1 MASNPDKPPLDALAA
16 HAQHGLTNSIVQTFL
31 HSNLPIILLILSI
44 AIGLTAVT
52 VTPREEDPQI
62 IVPMADVYVNF
73 PGRSASEVEQLAS
86 TPLEKLLYQIDGV
99 EYVYS
104 MSREGQA
111 IITVRY
117 YVGEDRERS
126 LVKLFK
132 KIDESRDIV
141 PPGVTGWVVKP
152 VEIDDVPIVNL
163 TLTSADND
171 SYGLRRI
178 AEEMVA
184 RLSAVKDISRAYIV
198 GGQPRKVQVFLDR
211 ERMRGYNVAPLEIQ
225 RAIAG
230 ANVRV
235 TAGEFTQ
242 SDAAFTV
249 ESGRVFTNPN
259 DLHQM
264 VVGVFNNAPVFL
276 KDVANIVDGPDEVSS
291 YVRHGWGQARGFS
304 ERPGTTGSPIG
315 EASGKQG
322 NSSVSQPA
330 VTIALSKKKGSN
342 AVTVAEDIL
351 AAAGKLKKDV
361 VPANVE
367 MVVTRNTGLNSN
379 DKVNDLI
386 EALGVALL
394 LAVAVLTV
402 ALGWREALIVA
413 LAVPVVFGLT
423 LGVNLLAGLT
433 INRVTLFALILSLGL
448 LVDDPIVDVENIV
461 RHFFLR
467 KKATRPIVL
476 EAVSEIRPPLITAT
490 LAVMAS
496 FLPLFFI
503 TGMMGPYMRPM
514 ALNVPVT
521 MLMSMVVA
529 FTITPWLAYHLL
541 KRRYNKLGAGSAAAP
556 ADDRDPHSL
565 GDIKGSLLY
574 RLFSPVMGRLLKTRR
589 SSWVFLGVMGLLL
602 VLAAGMAMTRI
613 VPLKMLPYGNK
624 SDMQLV
630 LDFDKGTTLERSD
643 SAVREVEQYLAKTPE
658 ITDFTSYVGLAAPMD
673 FNGMVRHYYL
683 RQGQNVADI
692 QINFVDRKERSL
704 QTHGLALRMRDDLT
718 QIARKHNARLKI
730 VEAPP
735 GPPVLSTM
743 VAEIYGQESTPYRDL
758 VAAAG
763 VVHQRLAREPGVVD
777 VDDMTEAS
785 ETKYRFVPDQEKA
798 ALNGLSVEDI
808 ARTHQTLLEG
818 ATVGTVQQPL
828 ERNPLLIN
836 LRLPR
841 PMRSSIDDLA
851 MVFVKGSNGS
861 MVPLAELGRWETRT
875 VDQTIYHKNLRPVM
889 YIVAEMAGRPPA
901 DAVMDI
907 QADQV
912 KDWTPPSAKAR
923 PAAATTRATTQAT
936 PLADDG
942 RPTDAQKAAAGF
954 VSGNQPRPVRSR
966 SFLANGGGIPW
977 AVTPA
982 INVSFTGEGEWKLTI
997 DVFRDMGLAFIAALI
1012 AIYILLVNQTK
1023 SFVIPLVVMM
1033 AIPLTI
1039 IGIMPGFWLLN
1050 MLSGGT
1056 IGGFPNPT
1064 FFTATAMI
1072 GMIAL
1077 AGIVTRSSI
1086 IIVDFVHLSL
1096 ARGLSLK
1103 EAIVESC
1110 VVRLRP
1116 ILLTAGVA
1124 MLSAL
1129 PIATDPIFSGL
1140 AWALIFGLLA
1150 STVFTLLVIPVV
1162 YYLLYANKPGHG
1174 VPVDATE

>member
-1 MASNPDKPPLDALAA
+1 MASNPDSSPRPGHLAD
-16 HAQHGLTNSIVQTFL
+16 HAQHGWTNGIVRTFL
-31 HSNLPIILLILSI
+31 NSNLPIILLILSI

-73 PGRSASEVEQLAS
+73 PGHSASEVEQLAA

-132 KIDESRDIV
+132 KLDESVDIV

-152 VEIDDVPIVNL
+152 VEIDDVPIVSL
-163 TLTSADND
+163 TLTGNDND
-171 SYGLRRI
+171 SYSLRRV

-198 GGQPRKVQVFLDR
+198 GGQPRKVQVYLDR

-230 ANVRV
+230 ANVKV

-242 SDAAFTV
+242 SDWAFTI
-249 ESGRVFTNPN
+249 EAGLVFTNPN
-259 DLHQM
+259 DLHQL
-264 VVGVFNNAPVFL
+264 VVGVFNHAPVFL
-276 KDVANIVDGPDEVSS
+276 KDVANIVDGPDEISS
-291 YVRHGWGQARGFS
+291 YVRHGWGPAKGFS
-304 ERPGTTGSPIG
+304 DRPDVTGSLIGGRAGRPG
-315 EASGKQG
+315 
-322 NSSVSQPA
+322 NSAISQPA

-342 AVTVAEDIL
+342 AVAVAQDIL
-351 AAAGKLKKDV
+351 TAAGKLKNDI

-379 DKVNDLI
+379 NKVNDLI
-386 EALGVALL
+386 EALGVALI
-394 LAVAVLTV
+394 LAVAVLTI

-521 MLMSMVVA
+521 MLMSMIVA

-541 KRRYNKLGAGSAAAP
+541 KRRYSKLGAVALNSP
-556 ADDRDPHSL
+556 ANPVADSDPHSL
-565 GDIKGSLLY
+565 GDIKHSLLY
-574 RLFSPVMGRLLKTRR
+574 RLFSPVMGHLLKTRR
-589 SSWVFLGVMGLLL
+589 VSWMFLCVMGLLL
-602 VLAAGMAMTRI
+602 VLAVGMAMLRI

-643 SAVREVEQYLAKTPE
+643 AGVREFEQYLASQPE

-692 QINFVDRKERSL
+692 QINFVDRKQRSL
-704 QTHGLALRMRDDLT
+704 QTHSLALQMRDDLT
-718 QIARKHNARLKI
+718 QIARKYNARLKI

-735 GPPVLSTM
+735 GPPVLSM
-743 VAEIYGQESTPYRDL
+743 VVAEVYGQENTPYRDL
-758 VAAAG
+758 IAAAK
-763 VVHQRLAREPGVVD
+763 VVHKRLTREPGVVD
-777 VDDMTEAS
+777 VDDMTETS
-785 ETKYRFVPDQEKA
+785 ETKYHFVPDQEKA

-808 ARTHQTLLEG
+808 ARTQQTLL
-818 ATVGTVQQPL
+818 AGTTAGTIQQPM
-828 ERNPLLIN
+828 ERNPLLID

-841 PMRSSIDDLA
+841 PMRSSIEDLA

-875 VDQTIYHKNLRPVM
+875 VDQTIYHKNLKPVM
-889 YIVAEMAGRPPA
+889 YVTAEMAGRPPA
-901 DAVMDI
+901 DAVLDI

-912 KDWTPPSAKAR
+912 KNWL
-923 PAAATTRATTQAT
+923 PASDKNTV
-936 PLADDG
+936 
-942 RPTDAQKAAAGF
+942 AGF
-954 VSGNQPRPVRSR
+954 VSDDQPRSLRSR
-966 SFLANGGGIPW
+966 TFLANGGGIPW
-977 AVTPA
+977 AVEPA
-982 INVSFTGEGEWKLTI
+982 ITVSFLGEGEWKLTI

-1012 AIYILLVNQTK
+1012 AIYILLVHQTK
-1023 SFVIPLVVMM
+1023 SFAIPLVVMM

-1050 MLSGGT
+1050 VLSGGN
-1056 IGGFPNPT
+1056 IGGFGNPT

-1096 ARGLSLK
+1096 GRGLGLK
-1103 EAIVESC
+1103 EAIIESC

-1174 VPVDATE
+1174 VTQITEE

>member
-1 MASNPDKPPLDALAA
+1 MTASPDKPSSAEALAD
-16 HAQHGLTNSIVQTFL
+16 HAQHGWTNGIVRAFL

-44 AIGLTAVT
+44 AIGLTAVG

-62 IVPMADVYVNF
+62 IVPMADVYVSV
-73 PGRSASEVEQLAS
+73 PGRSAEQVEQLVA
-86 TPLEKLLYQIDGV
+86 TPLEKMLYQIDGV

-104 MSREGQA
+104 MSMEGQA

-126 LVKLFK
+126 LVKLSK
-132 KIDESRDIV
+132 KIDENRDAV

-152 VEIDDVPIVNL
+152 VEIDDVPIVTL
-163 TLTSADND
+163 TLTSSDN
-171 SYGLRRI
+171 SPYSLRRI

-184 RLSAVKDISRAYIV
+184 RLSAVKNVSRAYVV
-198 GGQPRKVQVFLDR
+198 GGPARKVQVRLDR
-211 ERMRGYNVAPLEIQ
+211 DRMRGYNVSPLEIQ
-225 RAIAG
+225 RAVAG

-235 TAGEFTQ
+235 RAGEFTQ
-242 SDAAFTV
+242 SDTVYTV
-249 ESGRVFTNPN
+249 ESGRVFTSAGELNQ
-259 DLHQM
+259 L

-276 KDVANIVDGPDEVSS
+276 KDVADVIDGPEEVGN
-291 YVRHGWGQARGFS
+291 YVRHGWGPARGFT
-304 ERPGTTGSPIG
+304 ERAGTTGSVVG
-315 EASGKQG
+315 EGSIRKDAG
-322 NSSVSQPA
+322 SVSQPA

-351 AAAGKLKKDV
+351 AAAGQLKKDV

-386 EALGVALL
+386 EALGVALV

-402 ALGWREALIVA
+402 ALGWRESLIVA

-448 LVDDPIVDVENIV
+448 LVEDPIVDVENIV

-467 KKATRPIVL
+467 RKATRPIVL

-503 TGMMGPYMRPM
+503 SGMMGPYMRPM

-529 FTITPWLAYHLL
+529 FTITPWLTYHLL
-541 KRRYNKLGAGSAAAP
+541 KRRYNKLGASSHAP
-556 ADDRDPHSL
+556 AAGHGA
-565 GDIKGSLLY
+565 GDVKATLLY

-589 SSWVFLGVMGLLL
+589 TGWAFLGVMGLLL
-602 VLAAGMAMTRI
+602 VLAAGMAMLRI

-624 SDMQLV
+624 SDLQLV

-643 SAVREVEQYLAKTPE
+643 SAVGEIERYLAGVPE
-658 ITDFTSYVGLAAPMD
+658 VTDFTSYVGLAAPMD

-683 RQGQNVADI
+683 RRGQNVADV
-692 QINFVDRKERSL
+692 QINFVDRKERPL
-704 QTHGLALRMRDDLT
+704 QTHGLTLRMRTALT
-718 QIARKHNARLKI
+718 DIARRHAARLKI
-730 VEAPP
+730 VEGPP
-735 GPPVLSTM
+735 GPPVLSTV
-743 VAEIYGQESTPYRDL
+743 VAEVYGRESTPYRDL

-763 VVHQRLAREPGVVD
+763 VVHRRLAREPGVAD
-777 VDDMTEAS
+777 VDDMTETAQV
-785 ETKYRFVPDQEKA
+785 KHRFVPDQEKA
-798 ALNGLSVEDI
+798 ALNGLSVDDV
-808 ARTHQTLLEG
+808 ARTQETLLG
-818 ATVGTVQQPL
+818 GGLVGTVQLPM
-828 ERNPLLIN
+828 ERNPLVID

-841 PMRSSIDDLA
+841 PMRSSTEDLA
-851 MVFVKGSNGS
+851 MVFVKGANGS
-861 MVPLAELGRWETRT
+861 MVPLAELGHWETHT

-889 YIVAEMAGRPPA
+889 YVLAEMAGRPPA

-907 QADQV
+907 QADQA
-912 KDWTPPSAKAR
+912 KDSPPG
-923 PAAATTRATTQAT
+923 PAQA
-936 PLADDG
+936 G
-942 RPTDAQKAAAGF
+942 GF
-954 VSGNQPRPVRSR
+954 VSDNSPRALSERT
-966 SFLANGGGIPW
+966 FLANGGGIPW
-977 AVTPA
+977 AVAPG
-982 INVSFTGEGEWKLTI
+982 IDVSFLGEGEWKLTL
-997 DVFRDMGLAFIAALI
+997 DVFRDMGLAFIAALV
-1012 AIYILLVNQTK
+1012 AIYILLVHQTK
-1023 SFVIPLVVMM
+1023 SVMM

-1050 MLSGGT
+1050 KLSGGS
-1056 IGGFPNPT
+1056 IGGFGNPT

-1096 ARGLSLK
+1096 GRGRSLK

-1174 VPVDATE
+1174 APEPGGDDSAT

>member
-1 MASNPDKPPLDALAA
+1 
-16 HAQHGLTNSIVQTFL
+16 
-31 HSNLPIILLILSI
+31 
-44 AIGLTAVT
+44 
-52 VTPREEDPQI
+52 
-62 IVPMADVYVNF
+62 
-73 PGRSASEVEQLAS
+73 
-86 TPLEKLLYQIDGV
+86 
-99 EYVYS
+99 

-111 IITVRY
+111 VITVRY

-132 KIDESRDIV
+132 KIDESRELV

-152 VEIDDVPIVNL
+152 VEIDDVPIVDL
-163 TLTSADND
+163 TLTSEDNE
-171 SYGLRRI
+171 SYSLRRV
-178 AEEMVA
+178 AEEIVA
-184 RLSAVKDISRAYIV
+184 RLSAVKDTSRAYIV
-198 GGQPRKVQVFLDR
+198 GGQPRKVHVYLDR

-230 ANVRV
+230 ASVWV

-242 SDAAFTV
+242 ADAVFTV
-249 ESGRVFTNPN
+249 ESGRVFTSSD
-259 DLHQM
+259 DLRQL

-291 YVRHGWGQARGFS
+291 YVRHGWGMARGFS
-304 ERPGTTGSPIG
+304 ERAGTTGSLIG
-315 EASGKQG
+315 ETPAKPHQQG
-322 NSSVSQPA
+322 SQPA
-330 VTIALSKKKGSN
+330 VTIALSKKKGAN
-342 AVTVAEDIL
+342 AVAVAQDIL
-351 AAAGKLKKDV
+351 AAAGRLKQDI

-367 MVVTRNTGLNSN
+367 MIVTRNTGLNSN

-402 ALGWREALIVA
+402 TLGWRESLVVA

-467 KKATRPIVL
+467 KRATRPIVL

-490 LAVMAS
+490 LAVIAS

-529 FTITPWLAYHLL
+529 FTITPWLTYHLL
-541 KRRYNKLGAGSAAAP
+541 KRRYNKLDVLPQSADATAAGGGTHAP
-556 ADDRDPHSL
+556 
-565 GDIKGSLLY
+565 GDIKSSLLY
-574 RLFSPVMGRLLKTRR
+574 RLFSPVMGRLLRTRR
-589 SSWVFLGVMGLLL
+589 AGWLFLAVMGLLL

-643 SAVREVEQYLAKTPE
+643 AAVRETEQYLAKVSE
-658 ITDFTSYVGLAAPMD
+658 ITDYTSYVGLAAPMD

-683 RQGQNVADI
+683 RQGQNVADV

-704 QTHGLALRMRDDLT
+704 QTHELALRMRDDLT
-718 QIARKHNARLKI
+718 QIARRHNARLKI

-735 GPPVLSTM
+735 GPPVLATM
-743 VAEIYGQESTPYRDL
+743 AAEVYGGESTPYSDL
-758 VAAAG
+758 IAAAG
-763 VVHQRLAREPGVVD
+763 VVHRRLAREPGVVD
-777 VDDMTEAS
+777 VDDMTETPQA
-785 ETKYRFVPDQEKA
+785 KFRFVPDQEKA
-798 ALNGLSVEDI
+798 ALNGLSVEEI
-808 ARTHQTLLEG
+808 ARTHQMLLDG
-818 ATVGTVQQPL
+818 STVGTVQQPL
-828 ERNPLLIN
+828 ERNALLID

-851 MVFVKGSNGS
+851 TVFVKGSNGA
-861 MVPLAELGRWETRT
+861 MVPLAELGHWETGT
-875 VDQTIYHKNLRPVM
+875 VDPTIYHKNLRPVV
-889 YIVAEMAGRPPA
+889 YVLAEMAGRPPA
-901 DAVMDI
+901 DAVLDI

-912 KDWTPPSAKAR
+912 KDWR
-923 PAAATTRATTQAT
+923 PRNATAGQPTTRATSQ
-936 PLADDG
+936 PIRRVDDA
-942 RPTDAQKAAAGF
+942 RPTDAQQCAAGF
-954 VSGNQPRPVRSR
+954 VSDSLPRPVRSR
-966 SFLANGGGIPW
+966 TFLASGGGIPW
-977 AVTPA
+977 AVAPD
-982 INVSFTGEGEWKLTI
+982 INVSFTGEGEWKLTL
-997 DVFRDMGLAFIAALI
+997 DVFRDMGLAFLAALI
-1012 AIYILLVNQTK
+1012 AIYILLVHQTK
-1023 SFVIPLVVMM
+1023 SFAIPLVVMM

-1050 MLSGGT
+1050 VLSGGT
-1056 IGGFPNPT
+1056 IGGFPAPT

-1096 ARGLSLK
+1096 RRGLSLRD
-1103 EAIVESC
+1103 AIVESC

-1162 YYLLYANKPGHG
+1162 YSLLYANKPGHG
-1174 VPVDATE
+1174 VTPPD

>member
-1 MASNPDKPPLDALAA
+1 MANNSDQPPRVDSLAD
-16 HAQHGLTNSIVQTFL
+16 HAQHGLTNGIVRAFL

-62 IVPMADVYVNF
+62 IVPMADVVVSF
-73 PGRSASEVEQLAS
+73 PGHSASEVEQLVA
-86 TPLEKLLYQIDGV
+86 TPLEKILYQIDGV

-111 IITVRY
+111 VITVRY

-126 LVKLFK
+126 LVKLTK
-132 KIDESRDIV
+132 KIDENRATA

-163 TLTSADND
+163 TLTSSDND
-171 SYGLRRI
+171 PYSLRRV

-184 RLSAVKDISRAYIV
+184 RLSAVKDISRADIV
-198 GGQPRKVQVFLDR
+198 GGQPRKVRVYLDR
-211 ERMRGYNVAPLEIQ
+211 DRMRGYNVSPLEIQ
-225 RAIAG
+225 RAIVST
-230 ANVRV
+230 NVRV

-242 SDAAFTV
+242 SDTAFVV
-249 ESGRVFTNPN
+249 ESGRVIARPD
-259 DLHQM
+259 DLSQL

-276 KDVANIVDGPDEVSS
+276 KDVANIVDGPDEVTS
-291 YVRHGWGQARGFS
+291 YVRHGWGMARGFS
-304 ERPGTTGSPIG
+304 ERAGTTGSLVGGPG
-315 EASGKQG
+315 GKESV
-322 NSSVSQPA
+322 SSVSQPA

-342 AVTVAEDIL
+342 AVTVAGDIL
-351 AAAGKLKKDV
+351 AAADQLKKDI

-367 MVVTRNTGLNSN
+367 MVITRNTGLNSN

-402 ALGWREALIVA
+402 ALGWRESLIVA

-490 LAVMAS
+490 LAVIAS

-503 TGMMGPYMRPM
+503 SGMMGPYMRPM

-541 KRRYNKLGAGSAAAP
+541 KRRYNRLGAVAESFQVT
-556 ADDRDPHSL
+556 ADAGGGPHAL
-565 GDIKGSLLY
+565 GDIKGTPLY
-574 RLFSPVMGRLLKTRR
+574 RLFSPVVGGLLKTRR
-589 SSWVFLGVMGLLL
+589 RSWAFLGVVGLLL
-602 VLAAGMAMTRI
+602 VLAAGMAMMRI

-630 LDFDKGTTLERSD
+630 LDFDRGTTLERAD
-643 SAVREVEQYLAKTPE
+643 AAVGELERYLAKVPE
-658 ITDFTSYVGLAAPMD
+658 ITDYTSYVGLAAPMD

-683 RQGQNVADI
+683 RRGQNVADI
-692 QINFVDRKERSL
+692 QINFVDRKERPL
-704 QTHGLALRMRDDLT
+704 QTHGLALRMREELT
-718 QIARKHNARLKI
+718 RIARNHNARLKI

-743 VAEIYGQESTPYRDL
+743 VAEVYGREDTPYGDL
-758 VAAAG
+758 VAAAK
-763 VVHQRLAREPGVVD
+763 VVHERLAREPGVVD
-777 VDDMTEAS
+777 VDDMTEAPQV
-785 ETKYRFVPDQEKA
+785 KYRFVPDPEKA
-798 ALNGLSVEDI
+798 ALTGITVEEI
-808 ARTHQTLLEG
+808 ARTQQTLLEG
-818 ATVGTVQQPL
+818 ATVGTVQLPL
-828 ERNPLLIN
+828 ERNPLLID

-841 PMRSSIDDLA
+841 PMRSSPEDLSA
-851 MVFVKGSNGS
+851 VFLKAANGS

-875 VDQTIYHKNLRPVM
+875 VDQTIYHKNLKPVM
-889 YIVAEMAGRPPA
+889 YVLAEMAGRPPA

-912 KDWTPPSAKAR
+912 TAASRGGIDYPTDTEIMGQGDWKADKPGNKVNR
-923 PAAATTRATTQAT
+923 PA
-936 PLADDG
+936 
-942 RPTDAQKAAAGF
+942 
-954 VSGNQPRPVRSR
+954 PRELGER
-966 SFLANGGGIPW
+966 SFLSNGGGIPW
-977 AVTPA
+977 AVPPGIT
-982 INVSFTGEGEWKLTI
+982 VSFLGEGEWKLTL

-1012 AIYILLVNQTK
+1012 AIYILLVHQTR
-1023 SFVIPLVVMM
+1023 SFAIPLVVMM

-1050 MLSGGT
+1050 VLSGGS

-1096 ARGLSLK
+1096 GRGLGLK

-1150 STVFTLLVIPVV
+1150 STAFTLLVIPVV

-1174 VPVDATE
+1174 APRAGE